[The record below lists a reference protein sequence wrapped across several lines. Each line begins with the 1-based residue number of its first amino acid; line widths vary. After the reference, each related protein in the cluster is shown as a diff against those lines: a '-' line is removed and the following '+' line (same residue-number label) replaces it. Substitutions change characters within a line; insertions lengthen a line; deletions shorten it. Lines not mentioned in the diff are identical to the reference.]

1 MATSPQTSANQ
12 YLIRAREQSRWS
24 RRASVPPASSEPTLP
39 VLADSQ
45 EHTVWEELREGEV
58 SKPVRDADLWR
69 PGSAL
74 IEAKCLY
81 EMIGKNGDDAQTLR
95 ELISVSDADRR
106 ELGLWIEQEPYLR
119 NKIQAMI
126 HFREMVLAAF
136 DRLAGNALSAA
147 GR

>member
-1 MATSPQTSANQ
+1 MHEEGRWNRRG
-12 YLIRAREQSRWS
+12 RAPGTKSG
-24 RRASVPPASSEPTLP
+24 PKLP
-39 VLADSQ
+39 VLTDSQ

-119 NKIQAMI
+119 NKIQTMI